1 MNVNNNRQ
9 MTKTAIAKDFGSDNL
24 ATIAHSNHF
33 EQAYEPKTA
42 LNESFINCS
51 ASPP

>member
-9 MTKTAIAKDFGSDNL
+9 MTNTAIEIEFGSDIQAIVAKN
-24 ATIAHSNHF
+24 NDF
-33 EQAYEPKTA
+33 ELAYEPKTA
-42 LNESFINCS
+42 LNESFTNGS